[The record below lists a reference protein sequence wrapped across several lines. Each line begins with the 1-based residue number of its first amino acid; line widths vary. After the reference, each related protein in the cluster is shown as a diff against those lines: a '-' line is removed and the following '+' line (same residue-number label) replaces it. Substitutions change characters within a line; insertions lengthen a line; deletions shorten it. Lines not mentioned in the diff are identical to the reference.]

1 MRLFLAKLLI
11 LSAYL
16 DEVIKGSS
24 CTFFVL
30 LQEGWDTIQQNV
42 FGQRSLSSVHYSI
55 FVD

>member
-24 CTFFVL
+24 CIYFIL
-30 LQEGWDTIQQNV
+30 LQEVLYTIQQNV
-42 FGQRSLSSVHYSI
+42 FGLRTLSSVHYSI

>member
-24 CTFFVL
+24 CIYFIL
-30 LQEGWDTIQQNV
+30 LQEVLYTIQQNV
-42 FGQRSLSSVHYSI
+42 FGLRTLSCVHYSI